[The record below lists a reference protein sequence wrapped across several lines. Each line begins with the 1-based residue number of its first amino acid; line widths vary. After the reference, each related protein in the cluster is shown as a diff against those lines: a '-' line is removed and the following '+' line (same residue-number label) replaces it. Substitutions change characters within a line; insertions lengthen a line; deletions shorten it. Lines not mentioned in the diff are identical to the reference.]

1 MTDGRPAELARHLEA
16 ASEKND
22 KLIVAALAELQD
34 PATRGKRKAT
44 VAVICHMT
52 GLSRN
57 TVRSRTWALDKL
69 KAIKLNLKAGEAT
82 KAAAQP
88 STEFSKPTPQMLRDR
103 IKSILGQNAL
113 LYEEILSL
121 RKIVASRD
129 ETIRDLKA
137 GKVAPFAPPRGRA
150 TE

>member
-1 MTDGRPAELARHLEA
+1 MEA

-22 KLIVAALAELQD
+22 KLIVHALGELQD
-34 PATRGKRKAT
+34 PAKRGKRKPT
-44 VAVICHMT
+44 VAVICQMT

-57 TVRSRTWALDKL
+57 TVRSRAWALDKL
-69 KAIKLNLKAGEAT
+69 KAIKVSLKAGEAT
-82 KAAAQP
+82 QATAELSSELSA
-88 STEFSKPTPQMLRDR
+88 PTPRMLRER

-121 RKIVASRD
+121 RRIVASRD

-137 GKVAPFAPPRGRA
+137 AKIAPFPPPRGRA